1 MPETARPV
9 TELASQYVSQVTKD
23 LEHNVHEQERVT
35 AEIASL
41 QERLAAL
48 QHDHAILQNMQQA
61 LGIAASAGGAVVPA
75 PRQKSGGA
83 RRSDTKKPATRKPA
97 AKKPA
102 TAKASTA
109 KTTAGK
115 TTAAKTTAGNTAAAK
130 TTDAKTTAGNT
141 AATKTTDA
149 KTTAGNTAA
158 AKTTDAKTTTAKT
171 ADAKTTGAKTTAA
184 KTADAKASAEPA
196 QPTLVELVRRYLAE
210 QKEPRSAAEVA
221 EALGRAHPE
230 RAVQTKVVRTT
241 LENLVARN
249 GAHRSKQGSS
259 VFYTVVTEP
268 ARETPGDAEG
278 TAPAQ

>member
-75 PRQKSGGA
+75 PRQKSGDA
-83 RRSDTKKPATRKPA
+83 RRPDAKKPATRKPA

-102 TAKASTA
+102 TAKAATA
-109 KTTAGK
+109 KTTAGKTTAGK
-115 TTAAKTTAGNTAAAK
+115 TTAAKTTAGNT
-130 TTDAKTTAGNT
+130 T
-141 AATKTTDA
+141 AAKTTDA

-158 AKTTDAKTTTAKT
+158 AKTTAAKT
-171 ADAKTTGAKTTAA
+171 ADAKTTAAKTADAKATAGN
-184 KTADAKASAEPA
+184 TADAKASAEPA

-210 QKEPRSAAEVA
+210 QNEPRSAAEVA

-278 TAPAQ
+278 TEPAQ

>member
-83 RRSDTKKPATRKPA
+83 RRPDAKKPATRKPA

-158 AKTTDAKTTTAKT
+158 TKTTD
-171 ADAKTTGAKTTAA
+171 AKTTAA